1 MLILAPPSEGKSSEN
16 FVNVKFNETDF
27 NKIISK
33 FNKVKRNFGNI

>member
-1 MLILAPPSEGKSSEN
+1 MTSGSTGAQKL
-16 FVNVKFNETDF
+16 VTHNETDF